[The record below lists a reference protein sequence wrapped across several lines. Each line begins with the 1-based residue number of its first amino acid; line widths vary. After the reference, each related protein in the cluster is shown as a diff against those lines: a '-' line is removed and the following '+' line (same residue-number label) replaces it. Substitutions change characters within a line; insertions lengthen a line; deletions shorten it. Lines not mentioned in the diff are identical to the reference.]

1 MSSLTGFTINET
13 PLSRARKDL
22 KKLKTKLQDLNSL
35 YPETQRFLYKKGL
48 THVSQ
53 LDREGMKELRDY
65 LEGVYKG
72 YLH

>member
-1 MSSLTGFTINET
+1 MSSFLSFTIEER

-22 KKLKTKLQDLNSL
+22 KKLKIKLQDLNSQ
-35 YPETQRFLYKKGL
+35 YPETRRFLYRKGL

-53 LDREGMKELRDY
+53 LDQEGRKELREY

-72 YLH
+72 SLH